1 MSANKLQKE
10 RYYKLDEC
18 FRNTMH
24 KWSLQL
30 LLEAVNKWLT
40 EKDKPGISKRT
51 LQDDIN
57 FLKEVESA
65 PIISYKEGRLN
76 YFRYSDPSFTI
87 KDKPISKVD
96 EKNIRKAVN
105 ILRQLKGLS
114 VADDLADTIQRLE
127 QKTELDNELTSAL
140 LQFEQNT
147 HYTGNEWFSDT
158 YEFLLQQKVM
168 KLSYRPF
175 GAEEPFTVH
184 VHPYLL
190 KQYNQRW
197 FLVGLCEEYKSI
209 GTYPL
214 DRFTDTRVSNSPFI
228 KDTSFDAA
236 MYDKYL
242 LGVTIPPNA
251 KPEKLI
257 LEFSP
262 QRAKYFITKPFGY
275 IEKTEILNSG
285 NIQLTLTMIINQ
297 ELEAAILQYGKDV
310 SVISPIH
317 LRRRIMKILKEAID
331 NYTDRDGD

>member
-18 FRNTMH
+18 FRNTMQ

-30 LLEAVNKWLT
+30 LLDSVNKWLAGN
-40 EKDKPGISKRT
+40 DKPGISKRT

-57 FLKEVESA
+57 YLKEVESA
-65 PIISYKEGRLN
+65 PILSYKEGRLN
-76 YFRYSDPSFTI
+76 YFKYLDTSFSI
-87 KDKPISKVD
+87 RDKPLSKKD

-127 QKTELDNELTSAL
+127 QKTELDNELTSAV
-140 LQFEQNT
+140 LQFEQNQ
-147 HYTGNEWFSDT
+147 HYAGNEWFSDT

-175 GAEEPFTVH
+175 NAAESFTIH

-190 KQYNQRW
+190 KQFNGRW
-197 FLVGLCEEYKSI
+197 FLIGRTEEYNSI

-214 DRFTDTRVSNSPFI
+214 DRFVDARVSNLPFI

-236 MYDKYL
+236 VYDKYL

-251 KPEKLI
+251 KPEKIVLDF
-257 LEFSP
+257 LP
-262 QRAKYFITKPFGY
+262 QRAKYFLTKPFAI
-275 IEKTEILNSG
+275 IEKTE
-285 NIQLTLTMIINQ
+285 TLKNNNVQVTLSMIINQ

-310 SVISPIH
+310 CVTEPVSLKNKISE
-317 LRRRIMKILKEAID
+317 ILKEALN
-331 NYTDRDGD
+331 NYTEIK